1 MDGLIHTDENAES
14 EAAAEI
20 LAPEMLGMAGGS
32 SALRAVRR
40 KIRDLAPL
48 PAPVLVTGESGVGK
62 ELVARALHDRSPRSA
77 GPYVA
82 LNAAALPPT
91 LIASELFGHERGAF
105 TGARAR
111 RAGLF
116 EQAAGGT
123 LFLDEIGDM
132 PLELQAWLLR
142 VLESGEVR
150 AVGATRARA
159 VDVRIVAATN
169 VDLEQAV
176 RERRF
181 RADLYWRLA
190 VLTIDVPP
198 LRLRRED
205 VAPIAEHI
213 LAGLA
218 LPDRH
223 ELALCALQA
232 LALHAWPGNVRELR
246 AVILRAVAL
255 AGSTRLDARAVVA
268 AIGPK
273 LALATSRGDNRN
285 AVASALAATRG
296 NVTAAA
302 RMVGV
307 PRTTLRDRL
316 RARARGKLLEN

>member
-1 MDGLIHTDENAES
+1 MDGFIHTDEKTENEP
-14 EAAAEI
+14 AAEA

-32 SALRAVRR
+32 SALCAVRR
-40 KIRDLAPL
+40 KILDFAPL

-82 LNAAALPPT
+82 LNAATLPPT

-111 RAGLF
+111 HAGLF
-116 EQAAGGT
+116 EQASGGT
-123 LFLDEIGDM
+123 LFLDEIGEM

-142 VLESGEVR
+142 VIESGEVR
-150 AVGATRARA
+150 AIGATRARS
-159 VDVRIVAATN
+159 VDVRIIAATN
-169 VDLEQAV
+169 ADLEQAV
-176 RERRF
+176 REQRF

-198 LRLRRED
+198 LRTRRED

-213 LAGLA
+213 LARLA
-218 LPDRH
+218 LPDRR
-223 ELALCALQA
+223 ELTPCALQA
-232 LALHAWPGNVRELR
+232 LALHEWPGNVRELR
-246 AVILRAVAL
+246 AVLLRAVAL
-255 AGSTRLDARAVVA
+255 ADTTRIDARAIVN

-273 LALATSRGDNRN
+273 LALHASRGVSRH
-285 AVASALAATRG
+285 AVASALAAAGG